1 MESEV
6 KKLLP
11 EGVSYCLSDVFA
23 DAEILKH
30 SQFSIVE
37 TRDYRAYMTNPGGR
51 ITKDSVLY
59 KLIKAGSVFFVNGKA
74 QFGILTD
81 KTNCRLA
88 GFNCIVTKE
97 EKA

>member
-1 MESEV
+1 
-6 KKLLP
+6 
-11 EGVSYCLSDVFA
+11 
-23 DAEILKH
+23 
-30 SQFSIVE
+30 
-37 TRDYRAYMTNPGGR
+37 MTNPGGR